1 MPDVFY
7 IYVSTLCVIGFL
19 ASLLYSKIENVAGV
33 LVDCPQKTSNKENVF
48 ELLKNSPL
56 IENQDDSPQYTE
68 RLS

>member
-1 MPDVFY
+1 MPDMFY

-19 ASLLYSKIENVAGV
+19 ASRLYSRIEKVAGV
-33 LVDCPQKTSNKENVF
+33 SLDPTQKVPNKENVF

-56 IENQDDSPQYTE
+56 IEQDDTPQYTE